1 MQELSLNI
9 LDISQNSISAGAS
22 LVSVTIC
29 EDTQKDILTI
39 KIEDNGCGMSE
50 EFLSNVTDPF
60 TTTRT
65 TRKVG
70 LGIPLFKMAAESTGG
85 SFKIESTKNVGT
97 VVFASFGYSNIDRMP
112 LGDIAST
119 MATLF
124 STSEK
129 TDFIYNHSYNGTSFS
144 VDTRELKN
152 ILGDVSI
159 AMPEIRLWVIDYINE
174 NLQNMYGG

>member
-22 LVSVTIC
+22 LVTVTIR
-29 EDTQKDILTI
+29 EDTKEDILTI

-85 SFKIESTKNVGT
+85 AFKIESTKNVGT

-124 STSEK
+124 ATSEA
-129 TDFIYNHSYNGTSFS
+129 TDFVYNHSFNDSCFS

-159 AMPEIRLWVIDYINE
+159 GTPDIQLWIIDYINE
-174 NLQNMYGG
+174 NLKNIYGG